1 MTSHVSYIGHMM
13 SCANTVPKWLIAI
26 YHPTTN
32 WDNNPTELGQKSE
45 KIAQLKWGKN
55 LKKLPS

>member
-1 MTSHVSYIGHMM
+1 M
-13 SCANTVPKWLIAI
+13 PKWLTAI
-26 YHPTTN
+26 YHPGTN